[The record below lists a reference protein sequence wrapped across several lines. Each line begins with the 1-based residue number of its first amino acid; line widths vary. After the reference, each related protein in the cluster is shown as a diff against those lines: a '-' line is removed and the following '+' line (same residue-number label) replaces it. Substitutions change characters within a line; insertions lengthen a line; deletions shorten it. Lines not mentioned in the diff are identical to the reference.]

1 MSDELKPRPCVVYK
15 SEKDETFC
23 GWLHALGFKAWTH
36 GAAVTVGGF
45 TAGQESY
52 AVGIV
57 EFSDGHIEEVPV
69 AHISLVKEDGE

>member
-1 MSDELKPRPCVVYK
+1 MGDEPRSRPCVVAGRGG
-15 SEKDETFC
+15 DVRC
-23 GWLHALGFKAWTH
+23 GRCHGLGFEALTH
-36 GAAVTVGGF
+36 GAAATVGGF
-45 TAGQESY
+45 TAGQESR